1 MNKIILTAA
10 AVIGALTIGL
20 GAFGAHGLKSLVTDQ
35 WVNSFNTGVLYQ
47 MFHVLALLW
56 LGSTSVLD
64 ATQKKGVF
72 WIWILGMLLFSGSL
86 FIMTGFKA
94 AGMEVGFLGPITP
107 LGGLLLIV
115 GWLLL
120 SLQFYKNKLA

>member
-1 MNKIILTAA
+1 MNKNILTTA

-20 GAFGAHGLKSLVTDQ
+20 GAFGAHGLKSLVEEQ
-35 WVNSFNTGVLYQ
+35 WVNSFNTGVRYQ

-56 LGSTSVLD
+56 LGGTTVLD
-64 ATQKKGVF
+64 SSQKKRVF
-72 WIWILGMLLFSGSL
+72 WIWILGMLFFSGSL

-94 AGMEVGFLGPITP
+94 AGMDAGFLGPVTP
-107 LGGLLLIV
+107 VGGLLLIV

-120 SLQFYKNKLA
+120 GLQFYKNKL